1 MANVVLTDEV
11 KDVLR
16 RSTVSGNS
24 LTLPGQLDRKLYETV
39 NKVIVFAG
47 GKWNKSAKAHVFP
60 GDPMTKLGMTLDTG
74 VAVDEKKQRQA
85 YYTPKELADYVAE
98 LACIDG
104 NIVLEP
110 SAGDGALADACM
122 RNGAESV
129 VCAEIDPDEAKK
141 LVAKDYTTYQV
152 DFLTT
157 SPGKIGRFS
166 RIVMNPP
173 FQKNQ
178 DIKHVAHALK
188 CLEPGGILVAIMAGN
203 TSRPAFVK
211 LVHGLDHDV
220 QQVEAGA
227 FKESGTNVATII
239 LKVRG

>member
-16 RSTVSGNS
+16 RSTVSGDS
-24 LTLPGQLDRKLYETV
+24 LTLPAQLDRKLYEAV
-39 NKVIVFAG
+39 NKVIGLAG

-60 GDPMTKLGMTLDTG
+60 GDPMKKLGMTLDTG
-74 VAVDEKKQRQA
+74 VAIDEKKQRQA
-85 YYTPKELADYVAE
+85 YYTPTELADYVAE

-110 SAGDGALADACM
+110 SAGGGALAAACM
-122 RNGAESV
+122 RNGAHGV
-129 VCAEIDPDEAKK
+129 VCVELDPDEAKK
-141 LVAKDYTTYQV
+141 LSGCYTTYNV

-157 SPGKIGRFS
+157 VPDKLGLFS

-188 CLEPGGILVAIMAGN
+188 CLEPGGILVAIMSGN

-220 QQVEAGA
+220 QPVDAGA
-227 FKESGTNVATII
+227 FKESGTNIATII